1 MERIGHGFIMAN
13 NIFREKSLERISS
26 PEEMDRYIRI
36 PGPGIWLILAAMI
49 VLLVSGCLWGIW
61 GRLET
66 VVTVVG
72 TVAGGEMTAS
82 LASADAAGVEPGMEV
97 DLGDEAVGV
106 VGAVSDNNDGTVT
119 VGLETTN
126 LADGKYQLNIVVERI
141 RPVYF
146 LLQ

>member
-1 MERIGHGFIMAN
+1 MERIGHEFIMAN

-26 PEEMDRYIRI
+26 PEELDRYIRI

-49 VLLVSGCLWGIW
+49 VLLVSGCLWGVL
-61 GRLET
+61 GCLET

-72 TVAGGEMTAS
+72 TVSDGEMTAS
-82 LASADAAGVEPGMEV
+82 LASADAAEVEPGMEV
-97 DLGDEAVGV
+97 DMGDEAVGV
-106 VGAVSDNNDGTVT
+106 VGAVTDNSDGTVT

-126 LADGKYQLNIVVERI
+126 LADGKYQLDIIVERI
-141 RPVYF
+141 RPVHF

>member
-1 MERIGHGFIMAN
+1 MERIGHEFIMAN

-26 PEEMDRYIRI
+26 PEELDRYIRI

-49 VLLVSGCLWGIW
+49 VLLVSGCLWGVL

-72 TVAGGEMTAS
+72 TVSDGEMTAS

-97 DLGDEAVGV
+97 VMGDETVGA

-126 LADGKYQLNIVVERI
+126 LADGKYQLDIIVERI
-141 RPVYF
+141 RPVHF

>member
-1 MERIGHGFIMAN
+1 MERIGHEFIMAN